1 MEEFNGLKIPTIYEK
16 YNLEVISF
24 EDFLTEIKKITN
36 ISNELMIITNKKKL
50 LYKKINDIN
59 ENKIINNYILKVD
72 NIHSVIHFLQEI
84 IDSNFKIYLS
94 NDMTIYIENL
104 HKLLIYSNSKRFDR
118 MFNNLIST
126 LQTNKIKL
134 KCFYEKY

>member
-72 NIHSVIHFLQEI
+72 NIHSVIHFLQKI